1 MIKLLRTMLFPPAL
15 FVFWDGLGARGA
27 PQGCQT
33 LCRRLPKVLPSVGG
47 LETKGLENCM
57 HKHGD
62 RLTSACVTALVRT
75 GQVSQAQVDRRK
87 KQLGR

>member
-1 MIKLLRTMLFPPAL
+1 MIKLLRTMLFASTFCVLGMGSVQGAL
-15 FVFWDGLGARGA
+15 KDVKHCADDYRKYGHQW
-27 PQGCQT
+27 
-33 LCRRLPKVLPSVGG
+33 G